1 MKTSLSTSDQYIDF
15 LTPFCS
21 FLLSSNKSIIAS
33 AIYKDQSSAPDA
45 PSLAWQAFEVA
56 MSKETRDGSVSSYC
70 DHQLCLADPY
80 LRPARNHADK
90 HFVAGS
96 WASIIA
102 IPASRGYNI
111 PLAGL
116 DESTA
121 NIANIS
127 LSFAGVV
134 GFAVCTGLLLRSAE
148 QRRWRVPFVLL
159 MVMVACLVAQFY
171 VGRASVIVMDVLP
184 WAINLGVLMGI
195 VAEKCCG

>member
-1 MKTSLSTSDQYIDF
+1 MSRWLKSHPGVKHNQLTSIQ
-15 LTPFCS
+15 
-21 FLLSSNKSIIAS
+21 
-33 AIYKDQSSAPDA
+33 
-45 PSLAWQAFEVA
+45 
-56 MSKETRDGSVSSYC
+56 
-70 DHQLCLADPY
+70 ADPY